1 MTSPSHSS
9 FYSTL
14 EEVEDTPIFHE
25 RVAYLEGQAKV
36 IKTELKTLITQANAF
51 AKAGL
56 EYSEAGK
63 VFASKAEELAGKVPA
78 LQNVAS
84 CLHEFFQLMMEMS
97 NQISQKYTLPLEEL
111 CNEIKKAKDL
121 RSKLDQAADNF
132 YTSLSKSLSLRQ
144 DADMNLQLET
154 DREGMRRR
162 GLYDLRRV
170 EYLSKLS
177 DIASKRHQSII
188 GFFSEVVN
196 GQVTFLERGH
206 TLMNENG
213 PFVMD
218 INADEDLKLL
228 HDRQHMRMQLM
239 TSHIEEHEALK
250 PAMNQPG
257 RDVNRD
263 VNRNSKLA
271 SVYEMRGWLGKCSYN
286 RHRSASRH
294 DHRQARY
301 WSVLSSGKLFLYKNW
316 RDPPK
321 HVFDLLLCTVKE
333 ARHVSER
340 FCFELISPSTS
351 RILQAETHSAMAAW
365 MTVIQ
370 NATGKLLDE
379 QVPRSGTVLNQS
391 VERLKATPG
400 NEVCADCGAAN
411 PEWASVSLGILICMQ
426 CSGIHRALG
435 VHISRVRSLTLDV
448 WEDSLLDMMAAV
460 GNERANSVFL
470 CNMTEAAIVSSASR
484 EERDA
489 FIRRKYVEKAF
500 IGFRHSDQHRMIQ
513 DLTGLLYNAVRSQ
526 DVVKILDSIAH
537 GADVNGA
544 SMDENAS
551 TCLMQAVKS
560 DFVIGIELLCQNGA
574 NIDAGDHKGRT
585 ALHHAALLD
594 LGRCAEVL
602 MAHAANAD
610 IRDDYGETALEI
622 AAHAPGALAFEAIV
636 RSKGLK
642 VGTPSVENEEHQSP
656 RSGSPNSPSQEAMKS
671 IAELDGAVEQIQQ
684 LQLPGGS
691 RVQGH
696 RRGIS
701 WGGMEWTRASRV
713 AAGGPMDVGEVA
725 GRDVVSADLVGATV
739 PGQAAPKSTRKIYG
753 LGKLMRGIQHLK
765 PGGNS

>member
-228 HDRQHMRMQLM
+228 HDRQHMRMQVLCSQD
-239 TSHIEEHEALK
+239 TRQGAL
-250 PAMNQPG
+250 
-257 RDVNRD
+257 
-263 VNRNSKLA
+263 
-271 SVYEMRGWLGKCSYN
+271 
-286 RHRSASRH
+286 
-294 DHRQARY
+294 
-301 WSVLSSGKLFLYKNW
+301 
-316 RDPPK
+316 
-321 HVFDLLLCTVKE
+321 
-333 ARHVSER
+333 
-340 FCFELISPSTS
+340 
-351 RILQAETHSAMAAW
+351 
-365 MTVIQ
+365 
-370 NATGKLLDE
+370 
-379 QVPRSGTVLNQS
+379 
-391 VERLKATPG
+391 
-400 NEVCADCGAAN
+400 
-411 PEWASVSLGILICMQ
+411 
-426 CSGIHRALG
+426 
-435 VHISRVRSLTLDV
+435 
-448 WEDSLLDMMAAV
+448 
-460 GNERANSVFL
+460 
-470 CNMTEAAIVSSASR
+470 
-484 EERDA
+484 
-489 FIRRKYVEKAF
+489 
-500 IGFRHSDQHRMIQ
+500 RMISV
-513 DLTGLLYNAVRSQ
+513 D
-526 DVVKILDSIAH
+526 
-537 GADVNGA
+537 
-544 SMDENAS
+544 
-551 TCLMQAVKS
+551 
-560 DFVIGIELLCQNGA
+560 DFP
-574 NIDAGDHKGRT
+574 HR
-585 ALHHAALLD
+585 
-594 LGRCAEVL
+594 
-602 MAHAANAD
+602 
-610 IRDDYGETALEI
+610 
-622 AAHAPGALAFEAIV
+622 
-636 RSKGLK
+636 
-642 VGTPSVENEEHQSP
+642 GT
-656 RSGSPNSPSQEAMKS
+656 
-671 IAELDGAVEQIQQ
+671 
-684 LQLPGGS
+684 
-691 RVQGH
+691 
-696 RRGIS
+696 
-701 WGGMEWTRASRV
+701 
-713 AAGGPMDVGEVA
+713 
-725 GRDVVSADLVGATV
+725 
-739 PGQAAPKSTRKIYG
+739 
-753 LGKLMRGIQHLK
+753 
-765 PGGNS
+765 